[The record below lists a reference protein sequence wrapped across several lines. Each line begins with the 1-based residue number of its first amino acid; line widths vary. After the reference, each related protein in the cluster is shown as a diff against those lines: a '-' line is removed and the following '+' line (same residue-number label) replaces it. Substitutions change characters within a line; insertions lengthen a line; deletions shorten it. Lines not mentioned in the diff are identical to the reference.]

1 VHGPI
6 TIIFRKKIMIAGAAA
21 ELEEKIEQASLA
33 VGVRSS
39 IAESS

>member
-1 VHGPI
+1 
-6 TIIFRKKIMIAGAAA
+6 MIAGAAA